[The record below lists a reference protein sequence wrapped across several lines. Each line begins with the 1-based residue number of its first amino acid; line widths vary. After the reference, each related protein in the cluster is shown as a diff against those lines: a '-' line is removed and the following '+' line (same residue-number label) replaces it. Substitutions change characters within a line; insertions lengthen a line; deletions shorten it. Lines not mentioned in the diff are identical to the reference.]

1 MKKRTRNQFFR
12 LCLGTALVVFSGSAH
27 ANLIWDQFQEQASQ
41 IQDQNIRNWPAAQNG
56 RIKPLDTLARES
68 MIFMTGSYKFRGIRP
83 LQLWLGLMASEN
95 AGDLDVIEV
104 RSPEV
109 RTQLG
114 LPPDRRIFSMKEL
127 QTTKIEELVGPLAE
141 KRKVNKRQLSE
152 LENKLLETR
161 EQMFLF
167 EQIQTG
173 SLLVEVLDPSLQG
186 ANHASEP
193 NKNLIANLKAYMQA
207 VTTHQSFDEARLAH
221 SIHDDLVQQK
231 WPDSLKD
238 QVNHVDLE
246 VLYNTILPFRWA
258 CWLFFAMVLFLMA
271 PDRIPRPKRP
281 WHEVILFLPVL
292 VVLIGFGIRVSI
304 TGFAPVTNMYGTM
317 VWVSLGIGL
326 FGWVFNLFYQNRTL
340 LALIYFGSFV
350 LLLITDQIPLV
361 ISPDMD
367 PIVAVLRSNLWLT
380 IHVLTITISYAAFS
394 LAMILGNATMVR
406 EILNKK
412 NEEWI
417 KLYSHYCYRACQL
430 GVFLLSVGIIL
441 GGVWADYSWGRF
453 WGWDPKETWA
463 LIADLGFLVLLH
475 GRFVGWIT
483 PYRLLIFAPLSYL
496 LVIMAWYGVNF
507 ILATGLHSYGFS
519 SGGAQ
524 MVTGF
529 VIVQLVILAVAS
541 FRHWSSLKKV

>member
-1 MKKRTRNQFFR
+1 MKRII
-12 LCLGTALVVFSGSAH
+12 LSLLVCIGFQAQ
-27 ANLIWDQFQEQASQ
+27 ANLVWDQFQEQAKN
-41 IQDQNIRNWPAAQNG
+41 IQDENVRSWPVSHNG
-56 RIKPLDTLARES
+56 RIKPWDSLARES
-68 MIFMTGSYKFRGIRP
+68 MIFLTGSYKFRGLRP
-83 LQLWLGLMASEN
+83 LQLWMGLMVSDN
-95 AGDLDVIEV
+95 AADLDVIEV

-109 RTQLG
+109 RKQLG
-114 LPPDRRIFSMKEL
+114 LPDDRRIFSLKEL
-127 QTTKIEELVGPLAE
+127 QATKIEELVGPLAE
-141 KRKVNKRQLSE
+141 KRKTNKRLMTE
-152 LENKLLETR
+152 VENKLLEAR
-161 EQMFLF
+161 EQMYLF

-173 SLLVEVLDPSLQG
+173 SLLVESMDPEIQSGQ
-186 ANHASEP
+186 HAP
-193 NKNLIANLKAYMQA
+193 NPNSKTINNLKAYLQA
-207 VTTHQSFDEARLAH
+207 VTSHQGFEEARLAQQVKQ
-221 SIHDDLVQQK
+221 DLVAQN
-231 WPDSLKD
+231 WPETLKP
-238 QVNHVDLE
+238 QLGHLDLE
-246 VLYNTILPFRWA
+246 VLYNTWQPFRWA
-258 CWLFFAMVLFLMA
+258 CWIFFLAVAFLMA
-271 PDRIPRPKRP
+271 PERLPRPKSP
-281 WHEVILFLPVL
+281 WHEILLALPVL
-292 VVLIGFGIRVSI
+292 VLMLGFATRVTI

-326 FGWVFNLFYQNRTL
+326 FGWVFNLFYKNRTL

-394 LAMILGNATMVR
+394 LAMILGNATMIR
-406 EILNKK
+406 EMLGMQND
-412 NEEWI
+412 EWVKI
-417 KLYSHYCYRACQL
+417 YSHYCYRACQL

-483 PYRLLIFAPLSYL
+483 PYRLLICAPLSYL

-524 MVTGF
+524 MVTSF
-529 VIVQLVILAVAS
+529 VIIQLCILAVAS
-541 FRHWSSLKKV
+541 FRHWKRLRT